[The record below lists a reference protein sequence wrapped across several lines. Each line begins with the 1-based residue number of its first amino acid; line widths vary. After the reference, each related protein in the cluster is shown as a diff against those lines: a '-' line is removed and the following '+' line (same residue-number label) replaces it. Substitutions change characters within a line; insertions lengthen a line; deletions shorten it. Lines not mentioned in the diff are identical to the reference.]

1 MGKSK
6 KDWRRE
12 LANDFAMALSKAAN
26 SPSKRDTYE
35 EAISIS
41 DGWQMRLDEIDKEE
55 ESEE

>member
-1 MGKSK
+1 MRKAK
-6 KDWRRE
+6 KDWLWE
-12 LANDFAMALSKAAN
+12 LANDFAIVMLKAAN